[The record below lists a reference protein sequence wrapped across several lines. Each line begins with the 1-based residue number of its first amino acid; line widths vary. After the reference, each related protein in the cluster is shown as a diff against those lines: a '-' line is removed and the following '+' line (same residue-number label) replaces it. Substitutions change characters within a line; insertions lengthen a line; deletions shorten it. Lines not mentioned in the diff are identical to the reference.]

1 MNENKRYKLF
11 KLILIITIL
20 NVFGIFLYE
29 NVVGTGLFKGKP
41 EFYIETIKPEGKS
54 TTLNETDGNEISS
67 YVSSDKPGNHGDAV
81 LIIGDSNIYLM
92 SRNKREYEKKYDRK
106 VYWLAESGAGAG
118 LIGDDLVVKLGLV
131 NPDYTENSLTTAD
144 KTDVLKEIREKS
156 IGNIV
161 VMLGV
166 NSLGEGYAKDLS
178 GKLKKISETTGAK
191 VSYISILPYIDKSKY
206 HISLADI
213 LKFNSLMK
221 DELKDT
227 NIRYIDAYAIVES
240 IEGYKNETSDGLH
253 YSKKIYDN
261 LFDKIIKI
269 IVENN

>member
-1 MNENKRYKLF
+1 M
-11 KLILIITIL
+11 
-20 NVFGIFLYE
+20 
-29 NVVGTGLFKGKP
+29 
-41 EFYIETIKPEGKS
+41 
-54 TTLNETDGNEISS
+54 
-67 YVSSDKPGNHGDAV
+67 
-81 LIIGDSNIYLM
+81 
-92 SRNKREYEKKYDRK
+92 
-106 VYWLAESGAGAG
+106 YWLAESGAGAG

-166 NSLGEGYAKDLS
+166 NSLGDGYAKDLS

-240 IEGYKNETSDGLH
+240 IDGYKNETSDGLH

-261 LFDKIIKI
+261 LFDKIIKL

>member
-41 EFYIETIKPEGKS
+41 EFYIETIKHEGKS
-54 TTLNETDGNEISS
+54 GTMNETNGDGISS
-67 YVSSDKPGNHGDAV
+67 YVSGDKSGNHGDAV

-92 SRNKREYEKKYDRK
+92 SRNKRE
-106 VYWLAESGAGAG
+106 SGAGAG
-118 LIGDDLVVKLGLV
+118 LIGDDLVVKLGLI

-166 NSLGEGYAKDLS
+166 NSLGDGYAKDLS

>member
-41 EFYIETIKPEGKS
+41 EFYIETIKHEGKS
-54 TTLNETDGNEISS
+54 GTMNETNGDGISS
-67 YVSSDKPGNHGDAV
+67 YVSGDKPGNQGDAV

-106 VYWLAESGAGAG
+106 VYWVAESGAGAG

-166 NSLGEGYAKDLS
+166 NSLGDGYAKDLS

-227 NIRYIDAYAIVES
+227 NIRYVDAYAIVEG

-261 LFDKIIKI
+261 LFDKIIKL